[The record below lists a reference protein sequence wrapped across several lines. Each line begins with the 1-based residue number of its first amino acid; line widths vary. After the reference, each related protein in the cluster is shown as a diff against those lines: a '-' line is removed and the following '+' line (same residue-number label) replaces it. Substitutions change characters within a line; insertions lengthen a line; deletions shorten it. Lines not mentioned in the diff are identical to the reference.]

1 MVFMNNLFENAYQ
14 ALRAPDVD
22 QKITLVRQMQSD
34 WQADKLIADPE
45 IELPYT
51 NKAGH
56 PDKPDLVAPRNL
68 PKRRLGSIQG
78 QAAMIHAIAHIEFN
92 AINLAVDAVYRF
104 RDMPRDFYSDWI
116 QVAAE
121 EAYHFSL
128 VSERLQQLG
137 YAYGDFPAHNGLW
150 DLAQITADDLLVRM
164 ALVPRV
170 MEARGLDV
178 TPDIMLKFKR
188 IGDQATV
195 DVLQVIL
202 DEEIG
207 HVQAGTRWFHYLCA
221 QRGLEPES
229 TYFNLLE
236 EHLKGSVSC
245 PLHVPARLE
254 AGFSESELERLEAMC
269 K

>member
-1 MVFMNNLFENAYQ
+1 M
-14 ALRAPDVD
+14 DS
-22 QKITLVRQMQSD
+22 VRQL
-34 WQADKLIADPE
+34 QADWLAGKLIADSAVSLPE
-45 IELPYT
+45 T
-51 NKAGH
+51 DQAGR
-56 PDKPDLVAPRNL
+56 PAKPELVAPRDL
-68 PKRRLGSIQG
+68 PRRRLGTLQG

-104 RDMPRDFYSDWI
+104 RDMPAEFYGDWI

-121 EAYHFSL
+121 EVYHFSL
-128 VSERLQQLG
+128 ISKRLQQLG
-137 YAYGDFPAHNGLW
+137 YRYGDFPAHNGLW
-150 DLAQITADDLLVRM
+150 DLAQKTAHDPLVRM

-188 IGDQATV
+188 IGDQDTV
-195 DVLQVIL
+195 AVLQVIL

-207 HVQAGTRWFHYLCA
+207 HVQAGTRWFHYLCDL
-221 QRGLEPES
+221 RGLEPES
-229 TYFNLLE
+229 TYFDLLKE
-236 EHLKGSVSC
+236 NLKGSISC

-254 AGFSESELERLEAMC
+254 AGFTESELERLEAMC